1 MQNIFLS
8 AFGFLILIG
17 SCTTQKQNGAA
28 STPVE
33 DTITDNS
40 FRKLVKDKELYN
52 STTELVPL
60 DTVYLSKDTLHL
72 LTKKIQACD
81 ADNFTLMWN
90 GAMMKSLP
98 PQTNV
103 KLFQLLDTQCKARH
117 PFHLTFNI
125 SSLQMRR
132 DTALANHDSL
142 VEKNILIHV
151 GNWGRTVKYSYRK

>member
-1 MQNIFLS
+1 MKKIFLS
-8 AFGFLILIG
+8 AFPVFLLIG

-40 FRKLVKDKELYN
+40 FRKLVRDKELYN

-72 LTKKIQACD
+72 LTKKILACD

-103 KLFQLLDTQCKARH
+103 KLFQLLDTQCKERH

-132 DTALANHDSL
+132 DTAA
-142 VEKNILIHV
+142 VEKSILIHV
-151 GNWGRTVKYSYRK
+151 GNWARTVKYSYKK